1 MPGPVETH
9 LAPLST
15 HLGHGARSAA
25 IQAAAKQALSASG
38 ALAAVEAA
46 KLGAD
51 GQPLEEKKKR
61 EKKAPKYVKVD
72 MLPINWWPVHRA
84 ARDLQ
89 RRFHHAA
96 APVARRP
103 GLVISRYLDIRKRRP
118 ATTHTDTDTMLSAC
132 RRRGAM

>member
-1 MPGPVETH
+1 MVTKQCLETH
-9 LAPLST
+9 LAPPST

-51 GQPLEEKKKR
+51 GQPLEERKKR

-72 MLPINWWPVHRA
+72 MRPINWWPVHRA

-89 RRFHHAA
+89 EEHEE
-96 APVARRP
+96 
-103 GLVISRYLDIRKRRP
+103 S
-118 ATTHTDTDTMLSAC
+118 THKLFTSMICLPLKSV
-132 RRRGAM
+132 RMHW